1 MKIYKYHSCENSFI
15 VIEFQKNIE
24 YDTFA
29 TRLCNK
35 YDVDGMIVVKID
47 PVCMIFYNRDG
58 SRAKMCGNG
67 IRVVMNFFYD
77 RFGIY
82 KYLDIKT
89 DSGVY
94 TCEVINKE
102 PFISSV
108 SLGLGEYKNNIIKH
122 KIKIEDKEFEVSLFE
137 LGVPHLVLLSKDF
150 TEDEKYIVQLFN
162 HPLINK
168 NANIN
173 LVKSL
178 NSNIFE
184 MITYEKGVGFTKA
197 CGTGAASSAFV
208 LHNEYQMNNELI
220 AVCPGGILKVDIL
233 DEIILT
239 GESQFIESYDEEL

>member
-1 MKIYKYHSCENSFI
+1 MF
-15 VIEFQKNIE
+15 
-24 YDTFA
+24 
-29 TRLCNK
+29 R
-35 YDVDGMIVVKID
+35 DVDLLKRIQNKDLVFQTHVRIK
-47 PVCMIFYNRDG
+47 RD
-58 SRAKMCGNG
+58 
-67 IRVVMNFFYD
+67 
-77 RFGIY
+77 
-82 KYLDIKT
+82 
-89 DSGVY
+89 
-94 TCEVINKE
+94 E
-102 PFISSV
+102 
-108 SLGLGEYKNNIIKH
+108 EYIWTKLA
-122 KIKIEDKEFEVSLFE
+122 F
-137 LGVPHLVLLSKDF
+137 VLIP